1 MSSVGAYLRQLRETR
16 GVSLEEIARVTRVGS
31 SYLHALEG
39 DDFAALP
46 ESVFTRG
53 FVRAYCQALGEAP
66 DEALAL
72 YDGRSE
78 VPAPAPPAARPRLPS
93 ASSHAATEPVP
104 RNRGPVLVSFILL

>member
-31 SYLHALEG
+31 SYLQALEG

-66 DEALAL
+66 DEALGL

-78 VPAPAPPAARPRLPS
+78 PPAPAPSAARSRPPS
-93 ASSHAATEPVP
+93 AASHASPEPVP
-104 RNRGPVLVSFILL
+104 RNRGPVLVSFIL

>member
-53 FVRAYCQALGEAP
+53 FVRAYCQALGETP

-78 VPAPAPPAARPRLPS
+78 APATAPGPAPAAARSRLPS
-93 ASSHAATEPVP
+93 AASHA
-104 RNRGPVLVSFILL
+104 